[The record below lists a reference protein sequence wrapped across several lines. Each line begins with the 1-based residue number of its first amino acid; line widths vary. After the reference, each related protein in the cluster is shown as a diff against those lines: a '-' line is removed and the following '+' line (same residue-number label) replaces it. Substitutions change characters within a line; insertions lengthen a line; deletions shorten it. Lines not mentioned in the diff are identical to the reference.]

1 MTSFFDKSRWA
12 TIVLAIS
19 LATLVAVPGTALA
32 GPATDEYTLQGASA
46 GGDDEV
52 GDTPPAARP
61 GDLPPSVLKKIPDT
75 VEGRE
80 LATVA
85 TARELGAPGPTGARP
100 ASSSSTRRA
109 PSSSDDERSVIS
121 AATGGIGTGPSL
133 ALVGALALI
142 VAAAVALGRRR
153 KGGSA

>member
-1 MTSFFDKSRWA
+1 M
-12 TIVLAIS
+12 
-19 LATLVAVPGTALA
+19 
-32 GPATDEYTLQGASA
+32 
-46 GGDDEV
+46 
-52 GDTPPAARP
+52 
-61 GDLPPSVLKKIPDT
+61 
-75 VEGRE
+75 EGRE

-85 TARELGAPGPTGARP
+85 TARELGAPGPTRARP

-153 KGGSA
+153 KG